1 MKIRY
6 NPKSDILYILIKE
19 GEVSDTDEVDED
31 VWIEYDEDGNIM
43 GIELWNAG
51 NKVIKNILK
60 EIKDIENIK
69 MDNSIEIA

>member
-6 NPKSDILYILIKE
+6 DPKSDILYILIKE

-31 VWIEYDEDGNIM
+31 VWIEYDKDGNII

-51 NKVIKNILK
+51 ENVIGNILK
-60 EIKDIENIK
+60 EIKNLEKAKI
-69 MDNSIEIA
+69 S